1 MKIKSVCSL
10 LFLILFLCAVS
21 SYKDVSHAANAGSE
35 KTDINIG
42 INKEDKEVGLRRM
55 EIIDKIL
62 SQEML
67 NRKID
72 MVHAVEADYN
82 EKAGEIINSIIPP
95 IFDNRVF
102 THIDVN
108 FFSPEFEAQ
117 VNANQKVYLSFIV
130 KKAGFD
136 RWAKSYPSSQEA
148 LETMKRLL
156 SDALKI
162 PLNNI
167 SGVLVD

>member
-1 MKIKSVCSL
+1 MKIKRLFGL
-10 LFLILFLCAVS
+10 LFLAVLFCGINV
-21 SYKDVSHAANAGSE
+21 YGDTCHASNTGSE

-42 INKEDKEVGLRRM
+42 INQEDKDVGLKRM

-62 SQEML
+62 SQDML
-67 NRKID
+67 KRKMD

-82 EKAGEIINSIIPP
+82 EKAEAIINSIIPP
-95 IFDNRVF
+95 VFNNKVF

-108 FFSPEFEAQ
+108 FFSPEFESQ

-130 KKAGFD
+130 KKSGFE
-136 RWAKSYPSSQEA
+136 RWAKGYFSSQEA
-148 LETMKRLL
+148 LNSMKRLL

-162 PLNNI
+162 PLSNI